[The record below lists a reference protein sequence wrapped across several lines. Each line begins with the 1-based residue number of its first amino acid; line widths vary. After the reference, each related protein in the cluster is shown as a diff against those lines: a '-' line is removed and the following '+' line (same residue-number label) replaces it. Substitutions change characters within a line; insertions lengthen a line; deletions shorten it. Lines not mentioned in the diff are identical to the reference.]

1 MNELSIFERIVL
13 AAATLLIVLKT
24 AHFFRRIRRKNLFN
38 WVYFNKYSIIGSQ
51 SPRSARAKK
60 TQNVFTLVVAI
71 LLLIALIILF
81 LNN

>member
-1 MNELSIFERIVL
+1 MNELSIFERIIL
-13 AAATLLIVLKT
+13 AAATLLVVIKT

-51 SPRSARAKK
+51 TQRSARAKK
-60 TQNVFTLVVAI
+60 TQNLFTLVVAI
-71 LLLIALIILF
+71 LLLIALVVVF